1 MARYGMS
8 IPFGEVPL
16 HQHQDLLKKMIDWGY
31 TDFWSS
37 EANGS
42 DGFTPL
48 ALAAAWTPTAR
59 LGVAIIPAY
68 TRGPALLAM
77 SVAAM
82 AEAAP
87 GRFVMG
93 IGTSSDV
100 IVERWND
107 IPFERPYYKTRDM
120 VRFLRKALCGD
131 KITEEYDTFKVGGFR
146 LGRPPLEHQPP
157 ILVAALR
164 KGMLRMAGRE
174 ADGAI
179 LNWLGADDV
188 KTVVPYV
195 HEGGPGKEIAARIF
209 VIPSEDAEM
218 ARTVGRRAIAAYLN
232 VPVYAAFHEWLG
244 RGDLLRGMWDAWKA
258 GDRKKALTEI
268 PDEVVD
274 DVIVHGSPAQCR
286 EHIQRYVDN
295 GVHTPA
301 LALMHSGDDLE
312 ATLEALSPS
321 AE

>member
-8 IPFGEVPL
+8 IPLGERPL
-16 HQHQDLLKKMIDWGY
+16 HQQEDLLKKMVDWGY

-37 EANGS
+37 EANGL

-48 ALAAAWTPTAR
+48 ALASAWVPSAR

-87 GRFVMG
+87 GRFVLG

-120 VRFLRKALCGD
+120 VRFLRRALTGE
-131 KITEEYDTFKVGGFR
+131 KVTEEYDTCSVTGFR
-146 LGRPPLEHQPP
+146 LGRPPLEKQPP
-157 ILVAALR
+157 ILLGALR
-164 KGMLRMAGRE
+164 RGMLRLAGRE

-179 LNWLGADDV
+179 LNWLGAEDV
-188 KTVVPYV
+188 RTVVPYV
-195 HEGGPGKEIAARIF
+195 HEGGPEKEIVARIF
-209 VIPSEDAEM
+209 VIPTADAEL
-218 ARTVGRRAIAAYLN
+218 ARTIARRAIAAYLN

-244 RGDLLRGMWDAWKA
+244 RGELLQGMWSAWKA
-258 GDRKKALTEI
+258 GDRKKALAEI

-274 DVIVHGSPAQCR
+274 EVIVHGSPGQCR
-286 EHIQRYVDN
+286 EHIQRYVEN

-301 LALMHSGDDLE
+301 LALMYTGEDLE
-312 ATLEALSPS
+312 QTLQALSPAS
-321 AE
+321 A